1 MAAAAAIAAAVWI
14 QGSWA
19 AAHQPITWGCCEQS
33 PTGVGIRPVNTFAS
47 YREDIYVPPQRK
59 RFSLFA
65 TIRNDGSKSIRIE
78 NLMLGQTYGLLRLA
92 GPVRYAQ
99 RFIGRS
105 AAALRRLPVLRDVPL
120 GPGGELFLVISL
132 RDLAVR
138 HDKRLE
144 H

>member
-1 MAAAAAIAAAVWI
+1 VL
-14 QGSWA
+14 A

-33 PTGVGIRPVNTFAS
+33 LTGVGIRPVNTFAS

-78 NLMLGQTYGLLRLA
+78 KLMLGQTYGLLRLA
-92 GPVRYAQ
+92 GRVRYAQ
-99 RFIGRS
+99 VHREVGRS
-105 AAALRRLPVLRDVPL
+105 VATLACPARCTSWTRRRTLL
-120 GPGGELFLVISL
+120 GHFAS
-132 RDLAVR
+132 DLAVR